1 MKRSILIFTFFFS
14 LMALT
19 QSCKKEE
26 ETTVIKDRTI
36 NATIKKNQSYQYN
49 FGLIGIEDGL
59 DISSQ
64 ASHSNES
71 TLNRDNSGKIIYTY
85 QPRLDYTGTDR
96 VEITYSMSNGASV
109 VSTSKTIIK
118 LNITE

>member
-14 LMALT
+14 LMAVT
-19 QSCKKEE
+19 QSCKKEK
-26 ETTVIKDRTI
+26 ETTEIKDRTV
-36 NATIKKNQSYQYN
+36 NATIKKNQSFQYT

-59 DISSQ
+59 DISRQ
-64 ASHSNES
+64 ASHSDES
-71 TLNRDNSGKIIYTY
+71 MLSRDNSGKIIYSY
-85 QPRLDYTGTDR
+85 QPRLDYTGTDQ
-96 VEITYSMSNGASV
+96 VEITYSMSDGANV